1 MTAQPSVAELV
12 AGLAGR
18 LGVPAFVAVCTDL
31 LGGAEREEHVDEL
44 RSLTG
49 HAWRRGDQVFDR
61 DSWPD
66 YWVRTWGARG
76 LLHVWDDSATAA
88 VVAGLGDEHWRPA
101 EMCLKVSARHDVA
114 GAGDA
119 ASSLLDHDL
128 PRVRAQ
134 ALRALA
140 VAGDDQHVE
149 MVRGRLADD
158 DEAVRRQAERA
169 LQLMAVRLDVE
180 PS

>member
-1 MTAQPSVAELV
+1 
-12 AGLAGR
+12 
-18 LGVPAFVAVCTDL
+18 
-31 LGGAEREEHVDEL
+31 
-44 RSLTG
+44 
-49 HAWRRGDQVFDR
+49 
-61 DSWPD
+61 
-66 YWVRTWGARG
+66 
-76 LLHVWDDSATAA
+76 
-88 VVAGLGDEHWRPA
+88 
-101 EMCLKVSARHDVA
+101 MCLKVSARHDVA

-149 MVRGRLADD
+149 MVRGRLEDG
-158 DEAVRRQAERA
+158 DEQVRRQAERA